1 MSKKGKQIMMK
12 NLFEQALS
20 LTKPWYIK
28 SLEFDA
34 DKKQLDIFIDFRKGS
49 KFYYDDL
56 KTSIKGE
63 FPVHDTKEKTW
74 RHLNFFQHECY
85 LHCRTPRVK
94 LTDGSTRLISPPWSG
109 INSGFTLLFE
119 ALIIQL
125 CQNMP
130 VKSVSKMIN
139 ETDKKIWRI
148 LEKYIEGVLEQED
161 YSQVSQVGI
170 DETSRAKNHEYITLF
185 VDLLEKRTIYITEG
199 KDSKTVTKFRK
210 DLELH
215 NGNPSQITDVSCDMS
230 PAFIKGVNESFP
242 DAEITFDKFHIIK
255 QINEAVDQVRR
266 EEVKIHSI
274 LKNKRYIFL
283 KNENNL
289 TKIQIKQLNEIDIPK
304 LNLKTIRALHI
315 KRNFQEIYQAETKN
329 EFVFLLKKWFWWA
342 THSRIEPIRKVAHT
356 IKNHWDGVVNWKTS
370 QINNGILEG
379 LNSLIQSAK
388 SKARGYRNTKYFK
401 IIAYL
406 ITGKLDFY
414 KINPEYVNI

>member
-1 MSKKGKQIMMK
+1 MMK

-255 QINEAVDQVRR
+255 QINE
-266 EEVKIHSI
+266 
-274 LKNKRYIFL
+274 
-283 KNENNL
+283 
-289 TKIQIKQLNEIDIPK
+289 IDIPK

-406 ITGKLDFY
+406 ITGKLDYY
-414 KINPEYVNI
+414 KIYPEYVNL